1 MDNHR
6 ILKLIIRG
14 VKMKKNILKT
24 LFFITLF
31 IVNVNA
37 ENKVITENDVKTF
50 ITNMSIKSNSILN
63 NTEMTDIQKE
73 TAYKNFTGEIVDS
86 DYVARFILAT
96 NWRTLTVEQQQEF
109 QNLYKEYLMENYI
122 PKLKDYNQDLTV
134 NKIEKLRDKV
144 YIAQTTTKDKDGR
157 LVNVNFR
164 VIEKN
169 GELYIIDIIPEGIS
183 FISSQRTDVNNSIS
197 KNGYNEFIKELKNK
211 IKNKTTE

>member
-1 MDNHR
+1 
-6 ILKLIIRG
+6 
-14 VKMKKNILKT
+14 MKKNIFKILV
-24 LFFITLF
+24 FITLF

-37 ENKVITENDVKTF
+37 ENKVITEADVKTF
-50 ITNMSIKSNSILN
+50 ITNMSTKSNSILN
-63 NTEMTDIQKE
+63 NTEMTELQKE
-73 TAYKNFTGEIVDS
+73 TEYKNFTGEIVDS

-109 QNLYKEYLMENYI
+109 QTLYKEYLMENYI

-183 FISSQRTDVNNSIS
+183 FISSQRTMVIMDLS
-197 KNGYNEFIKELKNK
+197 KN
-211 IKNKTTE
+211 

>member
-1 MDNHR
+1 
-6 ILKLIIRG
+6 
-14 VKMKKNILKT
+14 MKKNIFKILV
-24 LFFITLF
+24 FITLF

-37 ENKVITENDVKTF
+37 ENKVITEADVKTF
-50 ITNMSIKSNSILN
+50 ITNMSTKSNSILN
-63 NTEMTDIQKE
+63 NTEMTELQKE
-73 TAYKNFTGEIVDS
+73 TEYKNFTGEIVDS

-109 QNLYKEYLMENYI
+109 QTLYKEYLMENYI

-169 GELYIIDIIPEGIS
+169 GELYIIDIIPEVIR

-197 KNGYNEFIKELKNK
+197 KNGYNGFIKELKSK
-211 IKNKTTE
+211 IKGNIE

>member
-1 MDNHR
+1 MKNNIFK
-6 ILKLIIRG
+6 IL
-14 VKMKKNILKT
+14 V
-24 LFFITLF
+24 FITLF

-37 ENKVITENDVKTF
+37 ENKVITENDVETF
-50 ITNMSIKSNSILN
+50 ITNMSTKSNSILN
-63 NTEMTDIQKE
+63 NTEMTELQKE
-73 TAYKNFTGEIVDS
+73 TEYKNFTGEIVDS

-96 NWRTLTVEQQQEF
+96 NWRTLTTEQQQEF
-109 QNLYKEYLMENYI
+109 QTLYKEYLMENYI

-197 KNGYNEFIKELKNK
+197 KNGYNGFIKELKSK
-211 IKNKTTE
+211 IKGNIE

>member
-1 MDNHR
+1 
-6 ILKLIIRG
+6 
-14 VKMKKNILKT
+14 MKKNIFKILV
-24 LFFITLF
+24 FITLF

-37 ENKVITENDVKTF
+37 ENKVITEADVKTF
-50 ITNMSIKSNSILN
+50 ITNMSTKSNSILN
-63 NTEMTDIQKE
+63 NTEMTELQKE
-73 TAYKNFTGEIVDS
+73 TEYKNFTGEIVDS

-109 QNLYKEYLMENYI
+109 QTLYKEYLMENYI

-197 KNGYNEFIKELKNK
+197 KNGYNGFIKELKSK
-211 IKNKTTE
+211 IKGNIE

>member
-1 MDNHR
+1 
-6 ILKLIIRG
+6 
-14 VKMKKNILKT
+14 MKNNIFKI

-63 NTEMTDIQKE
+63 NTETTDIQKE
-73 TAYKNFTGEIVDS
+73 TEYKNFTGEIVDS

-109 QNLYKEYLMENYI
+109 QTLYKEYLMENYI

-197 KNGYNEFIKELKNK
+197 KNGYNGFIKELKSK
-211 IKNKTTE
+211 IKNKTE

>member
-1 MDNHR
+1 
-6 ILKLIIRG
+6 
-14 VKMKKNILKT
+14 
-24 LFFITLF
+24 
-31 IVNVNA
+31 
-37 ENKVITENDVKTF
+37 
-50 ITNMSIKSNSILN
+50 
-63 NTEMTDIQKE
+63 
-73 TAYKNFTGEIVDS
+73 
-86 DYVARFILAT
+86 
-96 NWRTLTVEQQQEF
+96 
-109 QNLYKEYLMENYI
+109 MEKYI

-197 KNGYNEFIKELKNK
+197 KNGYNGFIKELKSK
-211 IKNKTTE
+211 IKNKTE

>member
-1 MDNHR
+1 MKNNIFK
-6 ILKLIIRG
+6 IL
-14 VKMKKNILKT
+14 V
-24 LFFITLF
+24 FITLF

-37 ENKVITENDVKTF
+37 ENKVITENDVETF
-50 ITNMSIKSNSILN
+50 ITNMSTKSNSILN
-63 NTEMTDIQKE
+63 NTETTDIQKE
-73 TAYKNFTGEIVDS
+73 IEYKNFTGEIVDS

-109 QNLYKEYLMENYI
+109 QTLYKEYLMENYI

-197 KNGYNEFIKELKNK
+197 KNGYNGFIKELKSK
-211 IKNKTTE
+211 IKGNIE

>member
-1 MDNHR
+1 MDNHK
-6 ILKLIIRG
+6 ISKLIIRE
-14 VKMKKNILKT
+14 VKMKKNIFKI
-24 LFFITLF
+24 LFFIALF

-37 ENKVITENDVKTF
+37 ENKVITEADVKTF
-50 ITNMSIKSNSILN
+50 ITNMSTKSNSILN
-63 NTEMTDIQKE
+63 NTEMTELQKE
-73 TAYKNFTGEIVDS
+73 TEYKNFTGEIVDS

-109 QNLYKEYLMENYI
+109 QTLYKEYLMENYI

-197 KNGYNEFIKELKNK
+197 KNGYNGFIKELKSK
-211 IKNKTTE
+211 IKGNIE

>member
-1 MDNHR
+1 
-6 ILKLIIRG
+6 
-14 VKMKKNILKT
+14 MKNNIFKI
-24 LFFITLF
+24 LFFIALF

-37 ENKVITENDVKTF
+37 ENKVITENDVETF
-50 ITNMSIKSNSILN
+50 ITNMSTKSNSILN
-63 NTEMTDIQKE
+63 NTETTDIQKE
-73 TAYKNFTGEIVDS
+73 IEYKNFTGEIVDS

-109 QNLYKEYLMENYI
+109 QTLYKEYLMENYI

-197 KNGYNEFIKELKNK
+197 KNGYNGFIKELKSK
-211 IKNKTTE
+211 IKNKTE

>member
-1 MDNHR
+1 MKNNIFK
-6 ILKLIIRG
+6 IL
-14 VKMKKNILKT
+14 V
-24 LFFITLF
+24 FITLF

-37 ENKVITENDVKTF
+37 ENKVITEADVKTF
-50 ITNMSIKSNSILN
+50 ITNMSTKSNSILN
-63 NTEMTDIQKE
+63 NTEMTELQKE
-73 TAYKNFTGEIVDS
+73 TEYKNFTGEIVDS

-109 QNLYKEYLMENYI
+109 QTLYKEYLMENYI

-197 KNGYNEFIKELKNK
+197 KNGYNGFIKELKSK
-211 IKNKTTE
+211 IKGNIE

>member
-1 MDNHR
+1 
-6 ILKLIIRG
+6 
-14 VKMKKNILKT
+14 MKKNIFKILV
-24 LFFITLF
+24 FITLF

-37 ENKVITENDVKTF
+37 ENKVITEADVKTF
-50 ITNMSIKSNSILN
+50 ITNMSTKSNSILN
-63 NTEMTDIQKE
+63 NTEMTELQKE
-73 TAYKNFTGEIVDS
+73 TEYKNFTGEIVDS

-109 QNLYKEYLMENYI
+109 QTLYKEYLMENYI

-144 YIAQTTTKDKDGR
+144 YIAQTITKDKDGR

-197 KNGYNEFIKELKNK
+197 KNGYNGFIKELKSK
-211 IKNKTTE
+211 IKGNIE

>member
-1 MDNHR
+1 MDNHKVS
-6 ILKLIIRG
+6 KLIIRE
-14 VKMKKNILKT
+14 VKMKNNIFKILV
-24 LFFITLF
+24 FITLF

-37 ENKVITENDVKTF
+37 ENKVITEADVKTF
-50 ITNMSIKSNSILN
+50 ITNMSTKSNSILN
-63 NTEMTDIQKE
+63 NTEMTELQKE
-73 TAYKNFTGEIVDS
+73 TEYKNFTGEIVDS

-109 QNLYKEYLMENYI
+109 QTLYKEYLMENYI

-197 KNGYNEFIKELKNK
+197 KNGYNGFIKELKSK
-211 IKNKTTE
+211 IKGNIE

>member
-1 MDNHR
+1 
-6 ILKLIIRG
+6 
-14 VKMKKNILKT
+14 MKKNIFKILV
-24 LFFITLF
+24 FITLF

-37 ENKVITENDVKTF
+37 ENKVITENDVETF
-50 ITNMSIKSNSILN
+50 ITNMSTKSNSILN
-63 NTEMTDIQKE
+63 NTETTDIQKE
-73 TAYKNFTGEIVDS
+73 IEYKNFTGEIVDS

-109 QNLYKEYLMENYI
+109 QTLYKEYLMENYI

-157 LVNVNFR
+157 LINVNFR

-197 KNGYNEFIKELKNK
+197 KNGYNGFIKELKSK
-211 IKNKTTE
+211 IKGNIE